1 MSAHLDDAAL
11 LAAELLA
18 RRWLPRQHPKVKRAL
33 IDAELWAATQERLAQ
48 VGLRLIDNL
57 YADHVSVA
65 LLRPA
70 ESTVFGETG
79 LNSHNNIDLPRDAVS
94 LLVILWALIILPKRE
109 RQAARAANQHGDEQ
123 NDMFGKDRP
132 VPTAASVSPLVSY
145 RALLADF
152 GVQLGKK
159 TRLDTNLRRLENHGF
174 ILRKGEDIVEGPL
187 LDLLLDYDAL
197 ASRILQ
203 GALGDV
209 LMQAKELIGNLPL
222 ALTNPQQEEL
232 EEILDEDL
240 VEITNEADAD
250 GSPGT
255 VHEPTLPMPAT
266 ASAEPDTPTFSAVAT
281 AASPAA
287 DTTAD
292 ADAAPSAAPDQA

>member
-33 IDAELWAATQERLAQ
+33 IDADLWAATQDRLAQ

-70 ESTVFGETG
+70 ETSVFGEAG

-94 LLVILWALIILPKRE
+94 LLVVLWALIILPKRE
-109 RQAARAANQHGDEQ
+109 RQAARAAQADGGNNQ
-123 NDMFGKDRP
+123 NDMFGKDKP
-132 VPTAASVSPLVSY
+132 VPTAASVSPLVAY
-145 RALLADF
+145 KALLADF

-159 TRLDTNLRRLENHGF
+159 TRLDTNLKRLENHGF
-174 ILRKGEDIVEGPL
+174 IVRKGEDIAEGPL

-197 ASRILQ
+197 APRILQ

-209 LMQAKELIGNLPL
+209 LAQAKELVANLPL
-222 ALTNPQQEEL
+222 ALTNPPQEALEEIEEPQEEL
-232 EEILDEDL
+232 PED
-240 VEITNEADAD
+240 DA
-250 GSPGT
+250 
-255 VHEPTLPMPAT
+255 
-266 ASAEPDTPTFSAVAT
+266 
-281 AASPAA
+281 
-287 DTTAD
+287 
-292 ADAAPSAAPDQA
+292 

>member
-1 MSAHLDDAAL
+1 MDDAAL

-33 IDAELWAATQERLAQ
+33 IDADLWQATQDRLAQ

-70 ESTVFGETG
+70 EATVFGEAG

-94 LLVILWALIILPKRE
+94 LLVVLWSLIVLPKRE
-109 RQAARAANQHGDEQ
+109 RQAARAANQNGDEQ

-132 VPTAASVSPLVSY
+132 LPTAASVSPLVSY
-145 RALLADF
+145 KALLADF

-159 TRLDTNLRRLENHGF
+159 TRLDTNLKRLENHGF
-174 ILRKGEDIVEGPL
+174 IVRKGEDIAEGPL

-197 ASRILQ
+197 APRILQ

-209 LMQAKELIGNLPL
+209 LAQAKQLTGNLPL
-222 ALTNPQQEEL
+222 ALTQPPL
-232 EEILDEDL
+232 EEVIDDDDLEDE
-240 VEITNEADAD
+240 A
-250 GSPGT
+250 
-255 VHEPTLPMPAT
+255 
-266 ASAEPDTPTFSAVAT
+266 
-281 AASPAA
+281 
-287 DTTAD
+287 
-292 ADAAPSAAPDQA
+292 